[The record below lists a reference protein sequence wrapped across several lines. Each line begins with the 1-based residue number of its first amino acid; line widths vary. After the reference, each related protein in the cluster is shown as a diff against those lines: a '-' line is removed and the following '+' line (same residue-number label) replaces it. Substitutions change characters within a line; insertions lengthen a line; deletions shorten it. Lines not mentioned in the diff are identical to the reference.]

1 MPTVFTKSQTT
12 TNREGGVSP
21 LTAMP
26 ANTAI
31 KICSRASILIGGSP
45 ISSFSEGT
53 AEADICDAMYE
64 DLARSTL
71 TNTRWRF
78 ATNQA
83 QLSRLEA
90 APTGRFD
97 AAYQL
102 PADLIMLSAVTVNDD
117 PIIYDTYGD
126 KVYCDAN
133 ESEVLIAD
141 YIFRADESTWPPYFT
156 IAVEFA
162 MASVLALSAARDAAL
177 ANAMDQKAE
186 VSLIKARRLDSQQ
199 QTTRKLNTSR
209 FITQRLS

>member
-1 MPTVFTKSQTT
+1 
-12 TNREGGVSP
+12 
-21 LTAMP
+21 
-26 ANTAI
+26 
-31 KICSRASILIGGSP
+31 
-45 ISSFSEGT
+45 
-53 AEADICDAMYE
+53 MYE
-64 DLARSTL
+64 DIARSAL
-71 TNTRWRF
+71 TDTRWRF

-102 PADLIMLSAVTVNDD
+102 PADLIMLSSVTINDE
-117 PIIYDTYGD
+117 PIVYDTYGD

-133 ESEVLIAD
+133 EAEVLIAD

-162 MASVLALSAARDAAL
+162 MAAVLAMSAAKDASL
-177 ANAMDQKAE
+177 SGMMDQKAQM
-186 VSLIKARRLDSQQ
+186 SLMKARRLDSQQ